1 MSQTSLNHDTVKG
14 LLWSSI
20 ERFSVQGVSFLV
32 SLIVARILSP
42 ADYGLVGMLTIFTAV
57 AQCLDSKS
65 IHNGMKVMISGFGV
79 GLSWGGTILN
89 F

>member
-1 MSQTSLNHDTVKG
+1 MPESLKHKTIKG
-14 LLWSSI
+14 LFWSSV

-32 SLIVARILSP
+32 MLVVARILSP

>member
-1 MSQTSLNHDTVKG
+1 M
-14 LLWSSI
+14 
-20 ERFSVQGVSFLV
+20 LV
-32 SLIVARILSP
+32 VASILSP